1 MTGGR
6 RGMQTTL
13 GACATI
19 SGIGVHSGREASV
32 TMHPAAAGSGLA
44 FRLANGDGRT
54 HTIPADF
61 RHVSATELCT
71 AVGVPGASVA
81 TVEHLMAAFSAL
93 GVDNAAIAVDGPEVP
108 VMDGS
113 ASAFVEAVDRAG
125 IVSLDAPR
133 RYLKI
138 LKPVR
143 VEIGCSFAEFRPHRT
158 MRVEVEIEF
167 ANSLIGRQRFAA
179 DIDPAVFR
187 REVARARTF
196 GFLADV
202 EDLWA
207 RGLALGASFDNAVVI
222 GDERVINPEG
232 LRYDDEFVRH
242 KALDAVGDL
251 ALIGAPILGC
261 YRSFRGGHRLNVEA
275 VKTLVADETAWTW
288 VEMPR
293 RRGADRAVRAAALG
307 APAYG
312 ADIA

>member
-1 MTGGR
+1 MR
-6 RGMQTTL
+6 
-13 GACATI
+13 
-19 SGIGVHSGREASV
+19 
-32 TMHPAAAGSGLA
+32 PAPAGSGVS
-44 FRLANGDGRT
+44 FRLANGDGRI

-81 TVEHLMAAFSAL
+81 TVEHLMATFSAL
-93 GVDNAAIAVDGPEVP
+93 GVDNAAIEVDGPEVP

-113 ASAFVEAVDRAG
+113 AAAFVEAVDGAG
-125 IVSLDAPR
+125 IVSLAAPR
-133 RYLKI
+133 RYVKI

-143 VEIGCSFAEFRPHRT
+143 VEIGRSFAELRPHAR
-158 MRVEVEIEF
+158 MRVEVEIDF
-167 ANSLIGRQRFAA
+167 DNALIGRQRFAA

-187 REVARARTF
+187 REMARARTF

-207 RGLALGASFDNAVVI
+207 RGLALGASFENAVVI

-261 YRSFRGGHRLNVEA
+261 YRSFRGGHRLNVQAVRALVDDEA
-275 VKTLVADETAWTW
+275 AWTW

-293 RRGADRAVRAAALG
+293 PREVGRAGRGAAIGV
-307 APAYG
+307 PAYR
-312 ADIA
+312 ADLS

>member
-1 MTGGR
+1 
-6 RGMQTTL
+6 
-13 GACATI
+13 
-19 SGIGVHSGREASV
+19 
-32 TMHPAAAGSGLA
+32 
-44 FRLANGDGRT
+44 
-54 HTIPADF
+54 
-61 RHVSATELCT
+61 
-71 AVGVPGASVA
+71 
-81 TVEHLMAAFSAL
+81 
-93 GVDNAAIAVDGPEVP
+93 
-108 VMDGS
+108 
-113 ASAFVEAVDRAG
+113 
-125 IVSLDAPR
+125 
-133 RYLKI
+133 
-138 LKPVR
+138 
-143 VEIGCSFAEFRPHRT
+143 
-158 MRVEVEIEF
+158 MRVEVEIDF
-167 ANSLIGRQRFAA
+167 ATPLIGRQRFAA

-275 VKTLVADETAWTW
+275 VKALVARS
-288 VEMPR
+288 R
-293 RRGADRAVRAAALG
+293 RRGPGWRCRAGARSAESARGAAVG
-307 APAYG
+307 APAFG